1 MLICQ
6 ISLDNYSDSN
16 YICFSYI
23 GQQNPKNKHL
33 INSNRMIKF
42 YMLRLESQK
51 KFPILYFND
60 IDKQQIIFASN
71 VFFML
76 MLILSISFL
85 LLVLFVVLKPIAIA
99 VLIYYGWRQDFSA
112 PTYPLT
118 WIQLKIK
125 IKRLIEMKFLKYVSH
140 DPVIET
146 QDNHCC
152 FCLENLQKG
161 NKIAQLYCRH
171 EFHKECFDEWVKN
184 EPNLRCPTCRR

>member
-51 KFPILYFND
+51 KFPILYFTD

-76 MLILSISFL
+76 MLILSLSFL

-99 VLIYYGWRQDFSA
+99 VFIYYGWRQDFSA

-125 IKRLIEMKFLKYVSH
+125 IKRLVEMRFLKYVSH
-140 DPVIET
+140 DPLIET
-146 QDNHCC
+146 
-152 FCLENLQKG
+152 
-161 NKIAQLYCRH
+161 
-171 EFHKECFDEWVKN
+171 
-184 EPNLRCPTCRR
+184 